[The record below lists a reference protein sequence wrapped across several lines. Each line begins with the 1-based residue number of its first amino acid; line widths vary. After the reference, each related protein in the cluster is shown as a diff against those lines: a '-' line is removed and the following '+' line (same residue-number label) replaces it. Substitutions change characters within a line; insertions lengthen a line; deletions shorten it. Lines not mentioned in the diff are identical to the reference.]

1 MKKIKYFVLFFF
13 LLIQLFFLTSCQS
26 EFTITFKNNG
36 GVYHEP
42 LKLKRGAYL
51 KREIERRNLKFKYA
65 DDTKYL
71 AYLQVSTEAVKGVLE
86 LDDNYRVYN
95 DLNVSP
101 FLVSKKETSTV
112 HYDTLGGDKILPS
125 ICANNYRSVEKS
137 EIPTKKGYVFTNW
150 EYNGK
155 EFDYTQ
161 SFFKDKD
168 GKVINHITLTARWVK
183 KRNTVKVKFD
193 LSKIYKIKDPI
204 YKEQNLVVTTVW
216 RNKSRNPEKE
226 QLFYDYFYIEKN
238 GKWKL
243 DYPSAELLYHKF
255 LGFEADGK
263 IIDFKTHIFKKDTIL
278 RPVFEVFPRYKI
290 NLDTNGGEEL
300 SSYYLYKGQSLHDIK
315 VYSLP
320 KPKKQGAK
328 FVKWVDKDGKVVDN
342 LQRKAVEDT
351 TYYAVWTDENNLLVH
366 FKGTNLSDIIVKKGD
381 KIPKPELTE
390 KVNQVFFGWLKDGKF
405 FDLDTPILE
414 DTTIEPLYKDFA
426 DVFDLK
432 EVSYEGKRGIG
443 ITGYKL
449 NNIYTYLKIPE
460 RFNGIDVIALL
471 GDGFYGYTKLEKID
485 FPKTMKFFNSIR
497 VFEKTKWLERNF
509 LTGVLAINGYLV
521 AVDSNIKFLDL
532 TKEEFGE
539 ITNISPNA
547 FINHPNLEEVVIPEK
562 IEKLNERLFYG
573 CLKLK
578 KVKLPKSL
586 VEIKD
591 EVFKNC
597 ESLEVIELYDLE
609 YLNRIGNGAF
619 ENCTNLKT
627 VTMPPNK
634 KVEFGYD
641 LFNNTKI
648 EKFDSNGLFIFGK
661 TLLRVSED
669 VEIINIPDNVEV
681 INTKIFTSNP
691 VNPKLRD
698 VRFSPKTYKI
708 CDYAFYGAKKLGNID
723 ENNPSAD
730 PDNPSIFV
738 IPNTV
743 REIGRFIFE
752 KCDYIIERGKE
763 KRTTIVKINYKYKE
777 RPSSINYN
785 WNKLENKNY
794 NFKYIWVQWYDPVSG
809 VVETVA

>member
-1 MKKIKYFVLFFF
+1 
-13 LLIQLFFLTSCQS
+13 
-26 EFTITFKNNG
+26 
-36 GVYHEP
+36 
-42 LKLKRGAYL
+42 
-51 KREIERRNLKFKYA
+51 
-65 DDTKYL
+65 
-71 AYLQVSTEAVKGVLE
+71 
-86 LDDNYRVYN
+86 
-95 DLNVSP
+95 
-101 FLVSKKETSTV
+101 
-112 HYDTLGGDKILPS
+112 
-125 ICANNYRSVEKS
+125 
-137 EIPTKKGYVFTNW
+137 
-150 EYNGK
+150 
-155 EFDYTQ
+155 
-161 SFFKDKD
+161 
-168 GKVINHITLTARWVK
+168 
-183 KRNTVKVKFD
+183 
-193 LSKIYKIKDPI
+193 
-204 YKEQNLVVTTVW
+204 
-216 RNKSRNPEKE
+216 
-226 QLFYDYFYIEKN
+226 
-238 GKWKL
+238 
-243 DYPSAELLYHKF
+243 
-255 LGFEADGK
+255 
-263 IIDFKTHIFKKDTIL
+263 
-278 RPVFEVFPRYKI
+278 
-290 NLDTNGGEEL
+290 
-300 SSYYLYKGQSLHDIK
+300 
-315 VYSLP
+315 
-320 KPKKQGAK
+320 
-328 FVKWVDKDGKVVDN
+328 
-342 LQRKAVEDT
+342 
-351 TYYAVWTDENNLLVH
+351 
-366 FKGTNLSDIIVKKGD
+366 
-381 KIPKPELTE
+381 
-390 KVNQVFFGWLKDGKF
+390 
-405 FDLDTPILE
+405 
-414 DTTIEPLYKDFA
+414 
-426 DVFDLK
+426 
-432 EVSYEGKRGIG
+432 
-443 ITGYKL
+443 
-449 NNIYTYLKIPE
+449 
-460 RFNGIDVIALL
+460 
-471 GDGFYGYTKLEKID
+471 
-485 FPKTMKFFNSIR
+485 MKFFNSIR

-521 AVDSNIKFLDL
+521 AIDSNIKFLDL

-708 CDYAFYGAKKLGNID
+708 CDYSFYGAKKLGNID

-743 REIGRFIFE
+743 REIGKFIFE

-763 KRTTIVKINYKYKE
+763 KKTTIVKINYKYKE